1 VQQAGEALGVID
13 ILVNNAGILKP
24 GDILTTTLEDF
35 DAVLAVNVR
44 AVFVIGQ
51 AVAQALVAAG
61 KPGAIINMS
70 SVNAVLAIPGQLPY
84 VTSKGAINQLTKT
97 MALGLAEHGIRV
109 NAIGPGT
116 IATEILKGVFKD
128 EAAKRGV
135 LARTPLKRIGEP
147 REIGRVA
154 VFLASE
160 DASYMTGQTIYPDGG
175 RLALNYTVAWIS
187 RRGHVPQVRVPVRR
201 RSSRGHVP
209 KAVHVPYRGFTA
221 SGRSSN
227 SVGVSPTFA
236 PSIDSIFSLVSTP
249 PGAEK
254 PPGLPLAPST
264 RWQGMRI
271 GKGLRPMASPTAR
284 AASRGSPMAW
294 AISP

>member
-1 VQQAGEALGVID
+1 MKLAGRRALVTGAAQGIGLACAQEMAREGADVALVDRDEAGVLAAAEAIAAETGRKAIGIACDVADADAARAAVARAGAALGVID
-13 ILVNNAGILKP
+13 VLVNNAGILRP

-35 DAVLAVNVR
+35 DAVMAVNVR

-61 KPGAIINMS
+61 QPGVIINMS
-70 SVNAVLAIPGQLPY
+70 SVNAVLAIPGQVPY

-97 MALGLAEHGIRV
+97 MALGLADHGIRV

-154 VFLASE
+154 VFLASD

-175 RLALNYTVAWIS
+175 RLALNYTV
-187 RRGHVPQVRVPVRR
+187 PV
-201 RSSRGHVP
+201 
-209 KAVHVPYRGFTA
+209 
-221 SGRSSN
+221 
-227 SVGVSPTFA
+227 
-236 PSIDSIFSLVSTP
+236 D
-249 PGAEK
+249 
-254 PPGLPLAPST
+254 
-264 RWQGMRI
+264 
-271 GKGLRPMASPTAR
+271 
-284 AASRGSPMAW
+284 
-294 AISP
+294 

>member
-1 VQQAGEALGVID
+1 MKLAGRRALVTGAAQGIGLACAQEMAREGADVALVDRDEAGVLAAAEAIAAETGRKAIGIACDVADADAARAAVARAGAALGVID
-13 ILVNNAGILKP
+13 VLVNNAGILRP

-35 DAVLAVNVR
+35 DAVMAVNVR

-61 KPGAIINMS
+61 QPGVIINMS
-70 SVNAVLAIPGQLPY
+70 SVNAVLAIPGQVPY

-154 VFLASE
+154 VFLASD

-175 RLALNYTVAWIS
+175 RLALNYTVA
-187 RRGHVPQVRVPVRR
+187 V
-201 RSSRGHVP
+201 
-209 KAVHVPYRGFTA
+209 
-221 SGRSSN
+221 
-227 SVGVSPTFA
+227 
-236 PSIDSIFSLVSTP
+236 D
-249 PGAEK
+249 
-254 PPGLPLAPST
+254 
-264 RWQGMRI
+264 
-271 GKGLRPMASPTAR
+271 
-284 AASRGSPMAW
+284 
-294 AISP
+294 

>member
-1 VQQAGEALGVID
+1 MKLAGRRALVTGAAQGIGLACAQEMAREGADVALVDRDEAGVLAAAEAIAAETGRKAIGIACDVADADAARAAVARAGEALGVID
-13 ILVNNAGILKP
+13 VLVNNAGILRP

-35 DAVLAVNVR
+35 DAVMAVNVR

-61 KPGAIINMS
+61 QPGVIINMS
-70 SVNAVLAIPGQLPY
+70 SVNAVLAIPGQVPY

-97 MALGLAEHGIRV
+97 MALGLADHGIRV

-154 VFLASE
+154 VFLASD

-175 RLALNYTVAWIS
+175 RLALNYTVA
-187 RRGHVPQVRVPVRR
+187 V
-201 RSSRGHVP
+201 
-209 KAVHVPYRGFTA
+209 
-221 SGRSSN
+221 
-227 SVGVSPTFA
+227 
-236 PSIDSIFSLVSTP
+236 
-249 PGAEK
+249 E
-254 PPGLPLAPST
+254 
-264 RWQGMRI
+264 
-271 GKGLRPMASPTAR
+271 
-284 AASRGSPMAW
+284 
-294 AISP
+294 